1 MPKAASLIRICR
13 NHKSEF
19 ADPRILPSRV
29 NTLYSK
35 SKTSHH
41 HETVLRSSPSRQS
54 YLANLALNIPRGTNI
69 PKTFKAPMQN

>member
-19 ADPRILPSRV
+19 ADPRILFSRV

-54 YLANLALNIPRGTNI
+54 YLANLALNIPTGTNI
-69 PKTFKAPMQN
+69 PKTSKAPMQN

>member
-19 ADPRILPSRV
+19 ADPRILFSRV

-35 SKTSHH
+35 TKTSHH
-41 HETVLRSSPSRQS
+41 HETVLRSSPRQS
-54 YLANLALNIPRGTNI
+54 YLANLALNIPRGTNM
-69 PKTFKAPMQN
+69 PKTFKAQMQN